1 MSFGCCDV
9 SLIILAHF
17 PEFVVFVHSASK
29 TFVVLGVFCGLLEKT
44 DVAPVL
50 DVLFSLFTQERT
62 DVNEHF
68 LVKSRKREICDVRM
82 IALKI
87 FRDETDYPY
96 QAIGR
101 IFGKH
106 HATIIHN
113 IRWAGEYIKTDKKF
127 AHDYELLL
135 KTFQKFLSE

>member
-1 MSFGCCDV
+1 MN
-9 SLIILAHF
+9 
-17 PEFVVFVHSASK
+17 ENK
-29 TFVVLGVFCGLLEKT
+29 TYKT
-44 DVAPVL
+44 AVL
-50 DVLFSLFTQERT
+50 DALDKAVQE
-62 DVNEHF
+62 VFGNNLEHF
-68 LVKSRKREICDVRM
+68 FVPSRKREICDVRM

-87 FRDETDYPY
+87 FRDETAYSY

-113 IRWAGEYIKTDKKF
+113 IRWANNYIATDKKF
-127 AHDYELLL
+127 AHDYKLLQ

>member
-1 MSFGCCDV
+1 MN
-9 SLIILAHF
+9 
-17 PEFVVFVHSASK
+17 ENK
-29 TFVVLGVFCGLLEKT
+29 TYKT
-44 DVAPVL
+44 AVL
-50 DVLFSLFTQERT
+50 DALDKAMQE
-62 DVNEHF
+62 VFGNNLEHF

-106 HATIIHN
+106 HATVIHN
-113 IRWAGEYIKTDKKF
+113 VRWAEEYIKTDKKF
-127 AHDYELLL
+127 AHDYVLLL

>member
-1 MSFGCCDV
+1 MNENKPYKN
-9 SLIILAHF
+9 A
-17 PEFVVFVHSASK
+17 
-29 TFVVLGVFCGLLEKT
+29 
-44 DVAPVL
+44 VL
-50 DVLFSLFTQERT
+50 DALDKATQEEYG
-62 DVNEHF
+62 NNLEHF
-68 LVKSRKREICDVRM
+68 FVKSRTREICAVRM

-101 IFGKH
+101 MFGKH

-113 IRWAGEYIKTDKKF
+113 IRWAEEYIKTDKKF